1 MTILA
6 PPILLKLRLLY
17 THWLYGAAKTWAFIL
32 TRFVGW
38 ETWPNFSPWGICEKH
53 IWCILR
59 YVLFTINGQK
69 NGDYHKYRCTGF
81 FLRKRKSIFLFIFL
95 FPSFQFCSSGR
106 TNNCKFQS
114 AIVRLSHIQKEKP
127 PIQTKDFVLHLDSK
141 SRSPSISHKCRLTTP
156 CKHIV
161 IVSWSWCMSF
171 LVFNGHCQKKSIV
184 RCYDFSVLNNNST

>member
-69 NGDYHKYRCTGF
+69 NGDYHKYTCTGF
-81 FLRKRKSIFLFIFL
+81 FLRKRKNIFLFIFL
-95 FPSFQFCSSGR
+95 FPSFQFCSPFPIFGENQQLQISIR
-106 TNNCKFQS
+106 NSEVVSYPKRKTSDSDQRFCFTSRFKIQISLN
-114 AIVRLSHIQKEKP
+114 LSQMSSHNAM
-127 PIQTKDFVLHLDSK
+127 QTFELRAS
-141 SRSPSISHKCRLTTP
+141 S
-156 CKHIV
+156 
-161 IVSWSWCMSF
+161 
-171 LVFNGHCQKKSIV
+171 
-184 RCYDFSVLNNNST
+184 